1 MPIYEYRCQ
10 DCDQL
15 VTLSRGMFD
24 ESKPVCPECGRVNLK
39 RHFSKVS
46 VVKSETDRARDVS
59 WVDKD
64 LARRLRKKS
73 KGKLSPQF
81 RETLDRME
89 SD

>member
-10 DCDQL
+10 ECEQL
-15 VTLSRGMFD
+15 VTLSRSMFD
-24 ESKPVCPECGRVNLK
+24 ESNPVCPECGGDNLK
-39 RHFSKVS
+39 RNFSKVS

-89 SD
+89 SN

>member
-1 MPIYEYRCQ
+1 MHIYDYRCP
-10 DCDQL
+10 DCEKL
-15 VTLSRGMFD
+15 VSLTRGMFD
-24 ESKPVCPECGRVNLK
+24 ETIPSCPECGESNLK
-39 RHFSKVS
+39 RHFTKVS

-81 RETLDRME
+81 KDTLDRME

>member
-1 MPIYEYRCQ
+1 MPIYEYDCQ
-10 DCDQL
+10 DCEEL
-15 VTLSRGMFD
+15 VMLTRGMFD
-24 ESKPVCPECGRVNLK
+24 ESTPVCPECGRDNLK

-81 RETLDRME
+81 KETLDRME
-89 SD
+89 SN

>member
-1 MPIYEYRCQ
+1 MPIYEYMCE

-15 VTLSRGMFD
+15 VSLSRSMSD
-24 ESKPVCPECGRVNLK
+24 ESTPTCPQCGTSKLK
-39 RHFSKVS
+39 RYFSRVS

-81 RETLDRME
+81 GDTLDRME
-89 SD
+89 ST

>member
-1 MPIYEYRCQ
+1 MPIYEYVCQ
-10 DCDQL
+10 DCEDL
-15 VTLSRGMFD
+15 VTLSRSMFD
-24 ESKPVCPECGRVNLK
+24 ESNPACPECGRDDLK

-81 RETLDRME
+81 KETLDRME
-89 SD
+89 SK